1 MPWVG
6 LDAHGYGNRAKSRTI
21 GAGARCG
28 GLALLPALRLRAR
41 FGRANA
47 CSITPRHTARSASM
61 RAIPLQRGTNAHGNQ
76 ETCELAS
83 RVWYLDNVA
92 SAC

>member
-41 FGRANA
+41 FGPGECLLNYAPPYRPQRKYESNPVAAWNERTRKPRDVRA
-47 CSITPRHTARSASM
+47 RR
-61 RAIPLQRGTNAHGNQ
+61 
-76 ETCELAS
+76 